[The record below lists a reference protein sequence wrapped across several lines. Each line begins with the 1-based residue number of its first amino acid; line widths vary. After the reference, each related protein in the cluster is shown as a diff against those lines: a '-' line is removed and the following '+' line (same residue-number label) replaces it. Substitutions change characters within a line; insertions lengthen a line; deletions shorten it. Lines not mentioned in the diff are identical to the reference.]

1 MKEIEV
7 TVIKYQT
14 EDGEIFDNPNEAE
27 HYERMLKGIRRVCTS
42 CKGSGRVL
50 SVDMRST
57 EPCQDCN
64 QKGWQEKVEVW
75 K

>member
-14 EDGEIFDNPNEAE
+14 EDGRIFDNPKEAE
-27 HYERMLKGIRRVCTS
+27 HYERLKNGTRRLCEE
-42 CKGSGRVL
+42 CKGTGRML
-50 SVDMRST
+50 SNDMRST
-57 EPCQDCN
+57 VPCTDCN